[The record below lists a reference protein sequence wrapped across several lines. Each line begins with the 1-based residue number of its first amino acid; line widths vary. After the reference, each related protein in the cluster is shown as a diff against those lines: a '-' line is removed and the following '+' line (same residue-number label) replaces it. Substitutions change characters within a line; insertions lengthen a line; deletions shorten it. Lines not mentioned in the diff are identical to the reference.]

1 MSDIFSILQ
10 AVWSYFISSL
20 NIFIPQYILPNLQ
33 LILQII
39 LILIVGFFV
48 ARLSKTVTVK
58 LLTMA
63 GLRKITI
70 RTWTDD
76 ILKAVGYR
84 GTLITLIGDLVKW
97 FIYILVLGTI
107 IEIAG
112 FPGIFNIF
120 SQIAIFV
127 PRFIAAILIIV
138 IGFLIADFFG
148 KVFEEAGRRIFQDDF
163 LSSFTGGLIK
173 YSVAF
178 VSIIISLALIGIDTF
193 SLTVM
198 LAIILTSVVI
208 MLVIGVKDMFPNFTA
223 GIYLKK
229 NIKIGEHIKTGN
241 YSGKVER
248 IEPLAVVI
256 KSGAKTVSIPSS
268 FLIKNPVEK
277 RNNKSR

>member
-1 MSDIFSILQ
+1 MSDIFSIFQ

-198 LAIILTSVVI
+198 LAIILTTAVI
-208 MLVIGVKDMFPNFTA
+208 MLLMGVKDMFPNFTA

-277 RNNKSR
+277 TKQ

>member
-256 KSGAKTVSIPSS
+256 KSGAKTISIPSS

-277 RNNKSR
+277 TKQ

>member
-198 LAIILTSVVI
+198 LAIILTTAVI
-208 MLVIGVKDMFPNFTA
+208 MLLMGVKDMFPNFTA

-277 RNNKSR
+277 TKQ

>member
-76 ILKAVGYR
+76 ILKAVGYS

-198 LAIILTSVVI
+198 LAIILTTAVI
-208 MLVIGVKDMFPNFTA
+208 MLLMGVKDMFPNFTA

-277 RNNKSR
+277 TKQ

>member
-1 MSDIFSILQ
+1 MSDIFSIFQ
-10 AVWSYFISSL
+10 AAWSYFISSL

-198 LAIILTSVVI
+198 LAIILTTAVI
-208 MLVIGVKDMFPNFTA
+208 MLLMGVKDMFPNFTA

-277 RNNKSR
+277 TKQ